1 MTRIL
6 IAGLKEPP
14 GGVESA
20 VLAYTDNFNV
30 SEVIVDFAF
39 VCGKV
44 PYEDRIKNG
53 KAIYL
58 PNRIKHPVLYRKKLK
73 SIFSSVSYDVL
84 WCNYSGLTN
93 IDFLKT
99 AKKFG
104 VKKRI
109 VHAHTSRHS
118 WGNKLMKYLVPFFH
132 SKNQRVV
139 DRYVTDYWA
148 CSKKSA
154 EFMFGKEL
162 SKKAVIIPNTIDTD
176 KFLRDSKAR
185 LEVLS
190 EFGIPEDAMV
200 IGHIG
205 RMCTEKNQ
213 LFLLD
218 IVKEAIKLN
227 QKAILLFVGDGEL
240 RDSIL
245 SYAKEIGIEKNVIF
259 TLSRRDIPR
268 LFCAMDVFLL
278 PSLTEGFPVTPIE
291 AQAADVPCV
300 VSEEAVIK
308 EADLTGDMSFVSLE
322 QSANSWAMVVL
333 DSAKKT
339 PTGGKE
345 KVKAKG
351 FDCKTEAKKIQNFF
365 KGDEKTV

>member
-6 IAGLKEPP
+6 VAGLKEPP
-14 GGVESA
+14 GGVENA
-20 VLAYTDNFNV
+20 VLAYTDNFND
-30 SEVIVDFAF
+30 SEVVVDFAF

-58 PNRIKHPVLYRKKLK
+58 PNRIRHPLLYRKKLK
-73 SIFSSVSYDVL
+73 SIFSSENYDVL

-118 WGNKLMKYLVPFFH
+118 WGNQLMKYLVPFFH

-154 EFMFGKEL
+154 EFMFGKKL
-162 SKKAVIIPNTIDTD
+162 AQKAVIIPNTVDTD
-176 KFLRDSKAR
+176 KFYRDLKTR
-185 LEVLS
+185 LEVLQ
-190 EFGIPEDAMV
+190 EFSIPQEAIV
-200 IGHIG
+200 IGHVG
-205 RMCTEKNQ
+205 RMCAEKNQ
-213 LFLLD
+213 CFLLD

-227 QKAILLFVGDGEL
+227 EKAILLFVGDGEL
-240 RDSIL
+240 RDSVI
-245 SYAKEIGIEKNVIF
+245 SYAKEIGIEKKVVF
-259 TLSRRDIPR
+259 TLSRKDIPR

-278 PSLTEGFPVTPIE
+278 PSLTEGFPVTVVE

-308 EADLTGDMSFVSLE
+308 QADLTGDMCFVSLE
-322 QSANSWAMVVL
+322 ESAEHWAKALL
-333 DSAKKT
+333 DAAKKAL
-339 PTGGKE
+339 TGGRVL
-345 KVKAKG
+345 VKAKG
-351 FDCKTEAKKIQNFF
+351 YDCKTESKKIQEFF
-365 KGDEKTV
+365 EGDEKKV